1 MNILVVKLSSIG
13 DIVFASPC
21 LHALRQRWPEAR
33 ITVAVNSAFAALY
46 SANPDVDHLRLRH
59 LTRPTKRG
67 RSLAEAAWSGL
78 AHRYPRFDLA
88 IDLQGTFHSAAWTYC
103 SGARRMAGL
112 GEGRRYW
119 EFSMPIDHAR
129 HAVDQCAAVLERL
142 GVPVPDRR
150 PRVYVS
156 EPDDESVVA
165 YLKSRGLPDRG
176 YVVIHPF
183 AAWRSKEWPAER
195 YASVLRTLARKPDLM
210 MIISGSKTEA
220 ERAEAICAMVASPRV
235 VSAAGALSLGES
247 LALWSRARL
256 FLGGDT
262 GALHASTAF
271 GVQAV
276 ALFGPTSLTTTGP
289 IGDRHRIIQ
298 ARAPDKHTAYREPD
312 GGRYME
318 EISEG
323 RVLDALSELL
333 P

>member
-13 DIVFASPC
+13 DIVFVSPS
-21 LHALRQRWPEAR
+21 LHALRQHWPAAR
-33 ITVAVNSAFAALY
+33 ITVAVNQAFAALY

-59 LTRPTKRG
+59 MTRATKRG

-112 GEGRRYW
+112 GEGRRHW
-119 EFSMPIDHAR
+119 EFSLPIDHAR
-129 HAVDQCAAVLERL
+129 HAVDQCAAVVERL

-150 PRVYVS
+150 PRAYVS
-156 EPDDESVVA
+156 EADDASLVA
-165 YLKSRGLPDRG
+165 YLKGRGLPDRG
-176 YVVIHPF
+176 YIVIHPF
-183 AAWRSKEWPAER
+183 TAWRSKEWPPER
-195 YASVLRTLARKPDLM
+195 YASVLRALASRPDLR
-210 MIISGSKTEA
+210 MILSGSKPEA
-220 ERAEAICAMVASPRV
+220 ESAEAICAMVDSPRV

-247 LALWSRARL
+247 LALWSRAHL

-262 GALHASTAF
+262 GALHASAAF
-271 GVQAV
+271 GVQSV
-276 ALFGPTSLTTTGP
+276 ALFGPTSLATTGP

-298 ARAPDKHTAYREPD
+298 ARAPDKHHAYREPD

-318 EISEG
+318 EISEE
-323 RVLDALSELL
+323 RVLDVLSELL